1 MRLFAAGG
9 LLEEAHKVRAHA
21 AKIALAVGRDDT
33 QQALASLLG
42 QVGLLENTLCRVDI
56 RQVKRGAGVA
66 GIENGS
72 EPYATDKR
80 LDHDAVHLVVGDVA
94 VLTEI
99 DGVNNFVVA
108 VGLIAIEVLCLT
120 AVACGM
126 SAA

>member
-1 MRLFAAGG
+1 
-9 LLEEAHKVRAHA
+9 
-21 AKIALAVGRDDT
+21 
-33 QQALASLLG
+33 
-42 QVGLLENTLCRVDI
+42 
-56 RQVKRGAGVA
+56 
-66 GIENGS
+66 
-72 EPYATDKR
+72 
-80 LDHDAVHLVVGDVA
+80 VHLVVGDVA